1 MIEFLNEFYEFL
13 RVKIKYWPSS
23 TSFVLF
29 LFGSLIVLS
38 QLILLNLFI
47 YTIF

>member
-13 RVKIKYWPSS
+13 RVKIKYWPLPISL
-23 TSFVLF
+23 VLF

-38 QLILLNLFI
+38 QLIPLNFFI
-47 YTIF
+47 YNIF

>member
-13 RVKIKYWPSS
+13 RVKIKYWPLPISL
-23 TSFVLF
+23 VLF